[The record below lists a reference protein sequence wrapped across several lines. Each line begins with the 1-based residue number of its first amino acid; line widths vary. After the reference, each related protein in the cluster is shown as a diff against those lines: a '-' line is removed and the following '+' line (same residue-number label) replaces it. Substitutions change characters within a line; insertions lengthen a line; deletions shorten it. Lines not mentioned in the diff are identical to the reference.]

1 MDGKKNRENMNISG
15 VFRMKKYI
23 VCYTRYWLDPEYI
36 DTDMSDEI
44 IEAETK
50 EEARRKFKEKFV
62 NSETLKFH
70 IDSVNIW
77 EE

>member
-1 MDGKKNRENMNISG
+1 MNISG
-15 VFRMKKYI
+15 VFKMKKYI
-23 VCYTRYWLDPEYI
+23 VCYTQYWMDPEYI

-62 NSETLKFH
+62 NSEILKFH